1 MQATNLTMTIAVR
14 GHRDA
19 LRDAGGAWC
28 RIGVAA
34 ATPSAFV
41 TCVGTAVRDPTTPS
55 PPGSCGFVGA
65 IGFRRGPGTFPRR
78 LRVQDVPLV
87 VVANPEPRRAELDD
101 VTLARAQRG
110 DESAWRALVERY
122 QRPVFAL
129 LSRMLSPVARR
140 DLVEDLA
147 QDTFLRAFRALASF
161 DRAASGRLS
170 SWLLTI
176 ATRLA
181 LDELRRRR
189 VPAEAL
195 QPVHFQ
201 AAAPAGPD
209 RRLLAG
215 LTRAVEALS
224 PDHRAVILLREVHGL
239 DYEEIAAALA
249 ISVGTVRSRLSRARA
264 ELRAALPEGRD
275 G

>member
-1 MQATNLTMTIAVR
+1 V
-14 GHRDA
+14 
-19 LRDAGGAWC
+19 
-28 RIGVAA
+28 
-34 ATPSAFV
+34 S
-41 TCVGTAVRDPTTPS
+41 
-55 PPGSCGFVGA
+55 
-65 IGFRRGPGTFPRR
+65 
-78 LRVQDVPLV
+78 LV
-87 VVANPEPRRAELDD
+87 VVANPEPPRAELDD

-110 DESAWRALVERY
+110 DESAWRALIERY

-147 QDTFLRAFRALASF
+147 QETFLRAFRALASF

-176 ATRLA
+176 AMRLA

-189 VPAEAL
+189 APQEPL

-201 AAAPAGPD
+201 AAAAGPD
-209 RRLLAG
+209 HRLLAAS

-264 ELRAALPEGRD
+264 ELRTALSEDRD

>member
-1 MQATNLTMTIAVR
+1 MR
-14 GHRDA
+14 
-19 LRDAGGAWC
+19 
-28 RIGVAA
+28 
-34 ATPSAFV
+34 PSAVAEFV
-41 TCVGTAVRDPTTPS
+41 PA
-55 PPGSCGFVGA
+55 A
-65 IGFRRGPGTFPRR
+65 ELFRASS
-78 LRVQDVPLV
+78 RVQNVPLALV
-87 VVANPEPRRAELDD
+87 MDPEPRRAELDD
-101 VTLARAQRG
+101 ATLARAQRG
-110 DESAWRALVERY
+110 DEAAWRALVERY

-129 LSRMLSPVARR
+129 LARMLSPVARR

-147 QDTFLRAFRALASF
+147 QDMVLRAFRALPGF
-161 DRAASGRLS
+161 DAAASGRLS

-181 LDELRRRR
+181 LDELRHRRMSQE
-189 VPAEAL
+189 PL

-209 RRLLAG
+209 RRLLAAS

-249 ISVGTVRSRLSRARA
+249 ISLGTVRSRLSRARS
-264 ELRAALPEGRD
+264 ELRSALSEGRD

>member
-1 MQATNLTMTIAVR
+1 V
-14 GHRDA
+14 
-19 LRDAGGAWC
+19 
-28 RIGVAA
+28 
-34 ATPSAFV
+34 S
-41 TCVGTAVRDPTTPS
+41 
-55 PPGSCGFVGA
+55 
-65 IGFRRGPGTFPRR
+65 
-78 LRVQDVPLV
+78 LV
-87 VVANPEPRRAELDD
+87 VVANPAPRRAELDD

-122 QRPVFAL
+122 QRPVLAL

-147 QDTFLRAFRALASF
+147 QETFLRAFRALASF

-176 ATRLA
+176 AMRLA

-189 VPAEAL
+189 APQEAL

-201 AAAPAGPD
+201 ATAAGPD
-209 RRLLAG
+209 RRLLAAS

-264 ELRAALPEGRD
+264 ELRTALSEDRD

>member
-1 MQATNLTMTIAVR
+1 M
-14 GHRDA
+14 
-19 LRDAGGAWC
+19 
-28 RIGVAA
+28 
-34 ATPSAFV
+34 
-41 TCVGTAVRDPTTPS
+41 
-55 PPGSCGFVGA
+55 
-65 IGFRRGPGTFPRR
+65 
-78 LRVQDVPLV
+78 PLV
-87 VVANPEPRRAELDD
+87 LIANQELRRPELDD
-101 VTLARAQRG
+101 LTLARAQRG
-110 DESAWRALVERY
+110 EETAWRALVERY

-140 DLVEDLA
+140 DRVEDLA
-147 QDTFLRAFRALASF
+147 QETFLRAFRALPSF
-161 DRAASGRLS
+161 DRAAPGRLS
-170 SWLLTI
+170 SWLLSI

-181 LDELRRRR
+181 LDELRQRRA
-189 VPAEAL
+189 PAEPL

-201 AAAPAGPD
+201 AAASGPD
-209 RRLLAG
+209 RHLAAI

-264 ELRAALPEGRD
+264 QLRTALTEGRD

>member
-1 MQATNLTMTIAVR
+1 V
-14 GHRDA
+14 
-19 LRDAGGAWC
+19 
-28 RIGVAA
+28 V
-34 ATPSAFV
+34 
-41 TCVGTAVRDPTTPS
+41 
-55 PPGSCGFVGA
+55 
-65 IGFRRGPGTFPRR
+65 IGFRRGPGTFSRR
-78 LRVQDVPLV
+78 LRVQHVSLV
-87 VVANPEPRRAELDD
+87 VVANPEPHRAELDD

-264 ELRAALPEGRD
+264 ELRTALSEDRD

>member
-1 MQATNLTMTIAVR
+1 MPL
-14 GHRDA
+14 A
-19 LRDAGGAWC
+19 L
-28 RIGVAA
+28 I
-34 ATPSAFV
+34 ATP
-41 TCVGTAVRDPTTPS
+41 
-55 PPGSCGFVGA
+55 
-65 IGFRRGPGTFPRR
+65 
-78 LRVQDVPLV
+78 
-87 VVANPEPRRAELDD
+87 EPARAELDD
-101 VTLARAQRG
+101 LTLARAQRG
-110 DESAWRALVERY
+110 EEVAWRALVERY

-147 QDTFLRAFRALASF
+147 QETFLRAFRALPTF
-161 DRAASGRLS
+161 DRAAPGRLS

-181 LDELRRRR
+181 LDELRHRRA
-189 VPAEAL
+189 PQEPL

-201 AAAPAGPD
+201 TAASGAD
-209 RRLLAG
+209 RHLAAT

-264 ELRAALPEGRD
+264 QLRIALEEDRD

>member
-1 MQATNLTMTIAVR
+1 M
-14 GHRDA
+14 
-19 LRDAGGAWC
+19 
-28 RIGVAA
+28 
-34 ATPSAFV
+34 
-41 TCVGTAVRDPTTPS
+41 
-55 PPGSCGFVGA
+55 
-65 IGFRRGPGTFPRR
+65 
-78 LRVQDVPLV
+78 PLA

-110 DESAWRALVERY
+110 DEPAWRALVERY

-147 QDTFLRAFRALASF
+147 QETFLRAFRALAGF

-181 LDELRRRR
+181 LDELRQRR
-189 VPAEAL
+189 VPQEAL

-201 AAAPAGPD
+201 VAEPAGPD
-209 RRLLAG
+209 RRLLSAS
-215 LTRAVEALS
+215 LTRALEALS
-224 PDHRAVILLREVHGL
+224 PDHRAVVLLREVHGL

-249 ISVGTVRSRLSRARA
+249 ISPGTVRSRLSRGRA
-264 ELRAALPEGRD
+264 ALRAALSEDRD
-275 G
+275 D

>member
-1 MQATNLTMTIAVR
+1 MPL
-14 GHRDA
+14 A
-19 LRDAGGAWC
+19 LVPKPELC
-28 RIGVAA
+28 R
-34 ATPSAFV
+34 T
-41 TCVGTAVRDPTTPS
+41 
-55 PPGSCGFVGA
+55 
-65 IGFRRGPGTFPRR
+65 
-78 LRVQDVPLV
+78 
-87 VVANPEPRRAELDD
+87 ELDD
-101 VTLARAQRG
+101 LTLARAQRG
-110 DESAWRALVERY
+110 EESAWRVLVERY

-147 QDTFLRAFRALASF
+147 QETFLRAFRALPTF
-161 DRAASGRLS
+161 DRAAPGRLS

-181 LDELRRRR
+181 LDELRQRR
-189 VPAEAL
+189 PALEPL
-195 QPVHFQ
+195 HPVHFQ
-201 AAAPAGPD
+201 AAGAISPSGPD
-209 RRLLAG
+209 RLLSEV

-239 DYEEIAAALA
+239 GYDELATALA

-264 ELRAALPEGRD
+264 ELRAALAEDHD

>member
-1 MQATNLTMTIAVR
+1 MELFGARSRVPDVALTLAVTSEL
-14 GHRDA
+14 D
-19 LRDAGGAWC
+19 
-28 RIGVAA
+28 
-34 ATPSAFV
+34 
-41 TCVGTAVRDPTTPS
+41 
-55 PPGSCGFVGA
+55 
-65 IGFRRGPGTFPRR
+65 
-78 LRVQDVPLV
+78 
-87 VVANPEPRRAELDD
+87 RAELDD
-101 VTLARAQRG
+101 LTLARAQRG
-110 DESAWRALVERY
+110 EEAAWRALVERY

-147 QDTFLRAFRALASF
+147 QDTFLRAFRALPGF
-161 DRAASGRLS
+161 DRAAPGRLS

-181 LDELRRRR
+181 LDELRQRRALEE
-189 VPAEAL
+189 PL

-201 AAAPAGPD
+201 AAAGAGD
-209 RRLLAG
+209 RPLAAT
-215 LTRAVEALS
+215 LTRAVAALS

-239 DYEEIAAALA
+239 DYEEIAAALG

-264 ELRAALPEGRD
+264 QLRMALGEDRD